1 MNHYTT
7 IKRTLAVTIAT
18 ALALVLGAVTL
29 PTAYAQNTKP
39 LPVTKSLPVKAKA
52 ARSTTVLIYLNG
64 SDLESDAGEATADMA
79 EMLASGV
86 GENTNVVIETLGTRE
101 WHNYNI
107 ASDHTQRYL
116 VKNGKLELVDDSLP
130 QLDTTAPQTLSD
142 FIAWGTTNYPA
153 DRYVLVMW
161 DHGGGPVYGFG
172 YDEFQ
177 DEGAALTLD
186 EMQQAL
192 AANPNVHF
200 DIIGMDCCIMGS
212 LETCVAL
219 QPYCDY
225 MVLSEDFV
233 PGTGWSYQGWM
244 SELER
249 NPTVSSE
256 DLGKMIVDDMISD
269 TVKDPENGEATL
281 ALIDESSV
289 DELYNAWLNFA
300 YENKDSL
307 LANNYSQQTEWR
319 DRPQHAT
326 SNKPHG
332 TNGYETNDQY
342 GDPWHSMDE
351 NTWNEY
357 GDWGEYGGLE
367 DWTSLWENWG
377 YDGSNVTLT
386 DYNVTDMMSVAT
398 SVDSEASNNLQAAF
412 NDAIVHFGST
422 SGEEGMS
429 GLAVALP
436 YGDAEFYEQLV
447 KVFSACGIDND
458 YLNWL
463 ESFVDV
469 TDTSD
474 YYNPDEGYGF
484 EYEYEN
490 EYGNEFGNGCDP
502 QSTSGFEYTIAA

>member
-244 SELER
+244 SELEQ

-269 TVKDPENGEATL
+269 TAKDPENGEATL

-357 GDWGEYGGLE
+357 GDWGEYGGL
-367 DWTSLWENWG
+367 
-377 YDGSNVTLT
+377 
-386 DYNVTDMMSVAT
+386 
-398 SVDSEASNNLQAAF
+398 
-412 NDAIVHFGST
+412 
-422 SGEEGMS
+422 
-429 GLAVALP
+429 
-436 YGDAEFYEQLV
+436 
-447 KVFSACGIDND
+447 
-458 YLNWL
+458 
-463 ESFVDV
+463 
-469 TDTSD
+469 
-474 YYNPDEGYGF
+474 
-484 EYEYEN
+484 
-490 EYGNEFGNGCDP
+490 
-502 QSTSGFEYTIAA
+502 